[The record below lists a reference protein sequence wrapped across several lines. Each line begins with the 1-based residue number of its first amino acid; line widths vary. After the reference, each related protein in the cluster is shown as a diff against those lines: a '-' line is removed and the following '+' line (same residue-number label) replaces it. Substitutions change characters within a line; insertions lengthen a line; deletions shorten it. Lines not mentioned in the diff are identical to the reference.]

1 MKVAR
6 KVTGVVI
13 SSKDYKEK
21 DKLISLFTVEEGL
34 ICASMRGVRGD
45 KAKMKSAKEVFC
57 FGEYVLENTKGNN
70 VVTQVEII
78 DNFYGLTRDID
89 KYYEASSILDIINK
103 IATTQASPQLFIDFL
118 KCLRGIC
125 YQNIKKIYILDKFLI
140 SVFKNLGYE
149 FVTNKCSSCG
159 AKLSERKYFNLD
171 IGEIVCPACKNDCC
185 QPITETCFSALKLL
199 NNTDFEKLDTLSL
212 TSGSEIECLKLLE
225 KNFEWRFGK
234 RFSSPI
240 V

>member
-1 MKVAR
+1 MTR

-13 SSKDYKEK
+13 SSKDHKEK

-34 ICASMRGVRGD
+34 VYASMRGVRGD

-78 DNFYGLTRDID
+78 DNFYGLTKDID
-89 KYYEASSILDIINK
+89 KYYEASSMLDIINK
-103 IATTQASPQLFIDFL
+103 IATPQANPQLFIDFL
-118 KCLRGIC
+118 KGLRGIC

-140 SVFKNLGYE
+140 SMFK
-149 FVTNKCSSCG
+149 K
-159 AKLSERKYFNLD
+159 
-171 IGEIVCPACKNDCC
+171 
-185 QPITETCFSALKLL
+185 
-199 NNTDFEKLDTLSL
+199 
-212 TSGSEIECLKLLE
+212 SG
-225 KNFEWRFGK
+225 
-234 RFSSPI
+234 